1 MQGTQICKDVSP
13 QRLARQHFSSLI
25 DLACNSLLV
34 YLPCHSRKS
43 LTVSSIH
50 LSRLVFMT
58 QSQMLQKFR

>member
-34 YLPCHSRKS
+34 YLPCHSRIS
-43 LTVSSIH
+43 LTVSSIQL
-50 LSRLVFMT
+50 LSVYDT
-58 QSQMLQKFR
+58 VSDVAEV